1 MVLREKGPT
10 LVGVLWM
17 ETVICLIV
25 LGLRVYT
32 RVRILRNPGWD
43 DLLLVITW
51 VRWRHSLLR
60 TFSSDANP
68 V

>member
-17 ETVICLIV
+17 ETVICLVV

-32 RVRILRNPGWD
+32 RMRILRNPGWD

-51 VRWRHSLLR
+51 VRCPFLCKPCSRC
-60 TFSSDANP
+60 
-68 V
+68 

>member
-10 LVGVLWM
+10 LVGILWM
-17 ETVICLIV
+17 ETFLCLVV

-32 RVRILRNPGWD
+32 RARILRNPGWD

-51 VRWRHSLLR
+51 VCCFRSCCAG
-60 TFSSDANP
+60 FYY
-68 V
+68 